1 MMSLTFNWVAIALS
15 LTAAAPGVDNPGMT
29 ELKTAV
35 VKLRQ
40 NPGDKSS
47 GGQISYKVRVVEM
60 EGLEWRRSGFGR
72 LAEVAHQGSA
82 TIWTASNR
90 AAQPIIDRASKV
102 VSSLPRITTRANAAA
117 HFTSRTNRSLVTRV
131 SWTDEEPK
139 VSSEAIREGF
149 AATIAGRKLDQ
160 GILVQV
166 VINDTEIRSV
176 HDVKLSQ
183 PSSASTCPTESSSE
197 KECAAKTDV
206 AESSCCRGSEPGSTV
221 QIPEV
226 ASQEVVGEWLI
237 PNDGVLVVGLG
248 IHTASD
254 KDGKAVVRERLMVIE
269 AKADTELMRTASRRE
284 SAVGRHS
291 SPGHVTI
298 PAPVIPA
305 PLTIPAPV
313 TPAPGHSIPTPI
325 VPSRTLPQGIH
336 ADGTPAELPPLPEDT
351 EPTEADDS
359 AEPHGSPQDRP
370 KGQAV
375 PMPNPTKPDSQEKAI
390 DSQAAQ
396 AGYIPANRS
405 GPTRWLPVGARSFP
419 ASLDRWI
426 ESVRARGMLIKECSN
441 CDETACE
448 YECSDE
454 D

>member
-1 MMSLTFNWVAIALS
+1 MMGLTFNWVAIALS
-15 LTAAAPGVDNPGMT
+15 LTAASPGVDNPGMT

-35 VKLRQ
+35 VKLRR
-40 NPGDKSS
+40 NPGDKSAS
-47 GGQISYKVRVVEM
+47 GQISYKVRVVEM
-60 EGLEWRRSGFGR
+60 EGLEWRRSGFGK
-72 LAEVAHQGSA
+72 LTEVAHQGAA

-90 AAQPIIDRASKV
+90 AARPILDRASKTI
-102 VSSLPRITTRANAAA
+102 SSPPQITTLANAAA

-139 VSSEAIREGF
+139 ISSEAIREGF

-166 VINDTEIRSV
+166 VIDDTEIRSV
-176 HDVKLSQ
+176 HDVELSQ
-183 PSSASTCPTESSSE
+183 QSSESTCPAENSCE
-197 KECAAKTDV
+197 KECAGKTDA
-206 AESSCCRGSEPGSTV
+206 AESSCRQGSGPGSTV

-226 ASQEVVGEWLI
+226 ASQEVAGEWLI

-254 KDGKAVVRERLMVIE
+254 KGGKAVVRERLMVFE
-269 AKADTELMRTASRRE
+269 AKTDAEVNRTAL
-284 SAVGRHS
+284 RHEPAFGS
-291 SPGHVTI
+291 HFIPAPSTI
-298 PAPVIPA
+298 PAPIPPA
-305 PLTIPAPV
+305 PSNPN
-313 TPAPGHSIPTPI
+313 SIPSPA

-336 ADGTPAELPPLPEDT
+336 ADGTPAKLPPLPEET
-351 EPTEADDS
+351 EPVEADDS
-359 AEPHGSPQDRP
+359 AEPHGSPQDRS

-375 PMPNPTKPDSQEKAI
+375 PMPNTPKPDTPDQTI
-390 DSQAAQ
+390 DSQSTK
-396 AGYIPANRS
+396 AGYFPAKPS
-405 GPTRWLPVGARSFP
+405 EPSRWLPVAGRSFP

-448 YECSDE
+448 YECKDE

>member
-15 LTAAAPGVDNPGMT
+15 LTAAAPGVDNPGVT

-35 VKLRQ
+35 VKLRR
-40 NPGDKSS
+40 NPGDKSA

-60 EGLEWRRSGFGR
+60 EGLEWRRSGFGK
-72 LAEVAHQGSA
+72 LVEVAHQGSA
-82 TIWTASNR
+82 TVWTASNR
-90 AAQPIIDRASKV
+90 AARPIVDRASKI
-102 VSSLPRITTRANAAA
+102 VSSPPQITTLANAAA

-131 SWTDEEPK
+131 SWTDEEPRI
-139 VSSEAIREGF
+139 SSEAIREGF

-166 VINDTEIRSV
+166 VIDDTEIRSV

-183 PSSASTCPTESSSE
+183 QSPESTCPAESSLE
-197 KECAAKTDV
+197 KECAAKTDA
-206 AESSCCRGSEPGSTV
+206 AENSCCQGSEPGSTV

-226 ASQEVVGEWLI
+226 ASQEVAGEWLI

-269 AKADTELMRTASRRE
+269 AKADAEVTRTASRRE
-284 SAVGRHS
+284 PAFGSHF
-291 SPGHVTI
+291 I
-298 PAPVIPA
+298 PAPSAIPA
-305 PLTIPAPV
+305 PI
-313 TPAPGHSIPTPI
+313 TPASSNPIPSPAI
-325 VPSRTLPQGIH
+325 PSRTLPQGVH
-336 ADGTPAELPPLPEDT
+336 VDGTPAELPPLPEET
-351 EPTEADDS
+351 EPVEADDS
-359 AEPHGSPQDRP
+359 AEPHGSPQDRS

-375 PMPNPTKPDSQEKAI
+375 PMPNTPKPDTPDKTI
-390 DSQAAQ
+390 DSQSTK
-396 AGYIPANRS
+396 AGYFPAKRS
-405 GPTRWLPVGARSFP
+405 EPSRWLPVGAQSFP

-448 YECSDE
+448 SECKDE

>member
-15 LTAAAPGVDNPGMT
+15 LTAAAPGGDNPGIR

-40 NPGDKSS
+40 NPGEKSA

-60 EGLEWRRSGFGR
+60 EGLEWRRTGFGK
-72 LAEVAHQGSA
+72 LAEVARQGSA
-82 TIWTASNR
+82 TVWTASNCAVR
-90 AAQPIIDRASKV
+90 PIVDRASKI
-102 VSSLPRITTRANAAA
+102 VSSPPQITTLANSAA

-139 VSSEAIREGF
+139 ITSEAIREGF

-160 GILVQV
+160 GILAQV
-166 VINDTEIRSV
+166 VIDDTEIRSV

-183 PSSASTCPTESSSE
+183 RASASTCPAESSLE
-197 KECAAKTDV
+197 KECAAKSDV
-206 AESSCCRGSEPGSTV
+206 AKNTCCQDPEPGSTV
-221 QIPEV
+221 QIPEI

-248 IHTASD
+248 IHTAGD
-254 KDGKAVVRERLMVIE
+254 KDGKAVIRERLMVIE
-269 AKADTELMRTASRRE
+269 AKADAEVARTASR
-284 SAVGRHS
+284 
-291 SPGHVTI
+291 HVPAFGSHFI
-298 PAPVIPA
+298 PAPSAIPA
-305 PLTIPAPV
+305 PIPPAPSK
-313 TPAPGHSIPTPI
+313 PNSIPSPNI
-325 VPSRTLPQGIH
+325 PSRTLPQGIH
-336 ADGTPAELPPLPEDT
+336 ADGTPAELPPLPEET
-351 EPTEADDS
+351 EPTEADDT
-359 AEPHGSPQDRP
+359 AEPHGSPQDRS
-370 KGQAV
+370 KAQSI
-375 PMPNPTKPDSQEKAI
+375 PMPNTPKPDAPGQTI
-390 DSQAAQ
+390 DSQSTK
-396 AGYIPANRS
+396 AGYFPAKRS
-405 GPTRWLPVGARSFP
+405 ESSRWLPVGAQSFP

-448 YECSDE
+448 YECKDE